1 MYIQALQKNPTRG
14 LFLRYSLLV
23 LPPQWIIFLS
33 VEKRTL
39 GHPEASTLGQ

>member
-1 MYIQALQKNPTRG
+1 MTNVHDHIMSDTY
-14 LFLRYSLLV
+14 
-23 LPPQWIIFLS
+23 S